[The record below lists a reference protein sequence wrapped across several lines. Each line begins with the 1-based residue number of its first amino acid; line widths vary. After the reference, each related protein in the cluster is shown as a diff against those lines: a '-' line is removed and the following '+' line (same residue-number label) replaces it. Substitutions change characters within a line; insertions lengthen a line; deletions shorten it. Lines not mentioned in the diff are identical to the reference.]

1 MLATTVS
8 RSGLRGQRGPCTCIY
23 SYGEG
28 AWNRENS
35 MITADEYRKWA
46 YFALCQEAECQS
58 AADRALWF
66 QLAQDWADL
75 ADQQDRQD
83 AVSHEVSRKRMKPA
97 AEAHKAHRNG
107 TGAGRPAHSE
117 ARF

>member
-28 AWNRENS
+28 ARNRENS

-66 QLAQDWADL
+66 QLARDWTGL
-75 ADQQDRQD
+75 ADQQGDDLGRSRRQPGGF
-83 AVSHEVSRKRMKPA
+83 VQYR
-97 AEAHKAHRNG
+97 AHA
-107 TGAGRPAHSE
+107 GAP
-117 ARF
+117 